1 MKKRIHIPTIL
12 YILTTTLCLGQLPRT
27 TIESIYPP
35 GGQQGTE
42 VEITIKGKENGDAK
56 WLKFTHDG
64 IKAEPTKNDKGKN
77 ETGKFKVRIGKDVP
91 TGLYEAQLG

>member
-1 MKKRIHIPTIL
+1 MKKHIQIPTIL

-42 VEITIKGKENGDAK
+42 IEITIKGKENGAVDHS
-56 WLKFTHDG
+56 LSLIH
-64 IKAEPTKNDKGKN
+64 I
-77 ETGKFKVRIGKDVP
+77 
-91 TGLYEAQLG
+91 